1 MNFDNRIKIFKS
13 TRHFNFALKASWH
26 ISYITAGNCSERTET
41 SFPLRKMNQFC
52 QCVAENV
59 HGYLLI
65 CVGNI
70 SQLYRLFY
78 IIKPK
83 CIGKVTN
90 WYYPLSYLKCMC
102 APLSLPKETKPDEP
116 NLAFICIWNFLE
128 HVAIPGL
135 VIYHCL
141 GSG

>member
-1 MNFDNRIKIFKS
+1 MIIELKFLNRLDIL
-13 TRHFNFALKASWH
+13 TLLWRHEGT
-26 ISYITAGNCSERTET
+26 YPT
-41 SFPLRKMNQFC
+41 SQLEIVQKEQKLHFHLEKMNQFC

-65 CVGNI
+65 CVGNV

-90 WYYPLSYLKCMC
+90 WYYPLFYLKCMC
-102 APLSLPKETKPDEP
+102 APLSLPKETKPNEP

>member
-1 MNFDNRIKIFKS
+1 MIIELKFLNRLDIL
-13 TRHFNFALKASWH
+13 TLLWRHQGT
-26 ISYITAGNCSERTET
+26 YPT
-41 SFPLRKMNQFC
+41 SQLEIVQKEQKLHFHLEKMNQFC

>member
-1 MNFDNRIKIFKS
+1 MIIELKFLNWLDILTLLWKHQGTYPTSQLEIVQKEQKL
-13 TRHFNFALKASWH
+13 HFHL
-26 ISYITAGNCSERTET
+26 E
-41 SFPLRKMNQFC
+41 KMNQFC

>member
-1 MNFDNRIKIFKS
+1 MIIELKFLNRLDIL
-13 TRHFNFALKASWH
+13 TLLWRHQGT
-26 ISYITAGNCSERTET
+26 YPT
-41 SFPLRKMNQFC
+41 SQLEIVQKEQKLHFHLEKMNQFC

-90 WYYPLSYLKCMC
+90 WYYPLFYLKCMC

>member
-1 MNFDNRIKIFKS
+1 MIKELKFLNRLDIL
-13 TRHFNFALKASWH
+13 TLLWRHQGT
-26 ISYITAGNCSERTET
+26 YPT
-41 SFPLRKMNQFC
+41 SQLEIVQKEQKLHFHLEKMNQFC

>member
-1 MNFDNRIKIFKS
+1 MIIELKFLNRLDIL
-13 TRHFNFALKASWH
+13 TLLWRHEGT
-26 ISYITAGNCSERTET
+26 YPT
-41 SFPLRKMNQFC
+41 SQLEIVQKEQKLHFHVEKMNQFC

>member
-1 MNFDNRIKIFKS
+1 MIIELKFLNRLDILTLLWKHQGTYPTSQLEIVQKEQKL
-13 TRHFNFALKASWH
+13 HFHL
-26 ISYITAGNCSERTET
+26 E
-41 SFPLRKMNQFC
+41 KMNQFC

-65 CVGNI
+65 CVANV

>member
-1 MNFDNRIKIFKS
+1 MIIELKFLNRLDILTLLWKHQGTYPTSQLEIVQKEQKL
-13 TRHFNFALKASWH
+13 HFHL
-26 ISYITAGNCSERTET
+26 E
-41 SFPLRKMNQFC
+41 KMNQFC

>member
-1 MNFDNRIKIFKS
+1 MIIELKFLNRLDILTLLWKHQGTYLTSQLEIVQKEQKL
-13 TRHFNFALKASWH
+13 HFHL
-26 ISYITAGNCSERTET
+26 E
-41 SFPLRKMNQFC
+41 KMNQFC

-90 WYYPLSYLKCMC
+90 WYYPLSYLQCMC